1 MTFTFRPAVRENV
14 ALIILLAG
22 ASGSGKTYT
31 GMRLASGIA
40 GDKPFCVIDTEA
52 GRAKHYADHF
62 KFDHGDL
69 APPFTPERYAEAI
82 KAADDAGYPVIMV
95 DSFSHEW
102 AGEGGCLDMQ
112 EEEFRR
118 MGYNEKVKLLSWQK
132 PKGEHKKM
140 VSRLLQT
147 RAHLII
153 CLRAEEKID
162 MVKNRETGKM
172 EVQPKVGPGGF
183 KGWLPICEKNLPFE
197 STVSLLLLADV
208 PGYPNPIKLQ
218 EQHKAMFPQERAIT
232 EESGRKIALWA
243 SGVAPARAPSG
254 GASIPS
260 SSTGQPTS
268 PTGNTI
274 TMNQALDLET
284 LCTDNK
290 IPVEN
295 LMRAAGVTRL
305 QDIPAEAHARALKW
319 IDAAIAARK

>member
-14 ALIILLAG
+14 SLIIGLVG
-22 ASGSGKTYT
+22 STGSGKTYT

-40 GDKPFCVIDTEA
+40 SDKPFCVIDTEA
-52 GRAKHYADHF
+52 GRAKHYADMF

-69 APPFTPERYAEAI
+69 TPPFTPERYAEAI

-112 EEEFRR
+112 EEEFKR

-132 PKGEHKKM
+132 PKGEHTRM

-172 EVQPKVGPGGF
+172 EVVPKVGPAGF
-183 KGWLPICEKNLPFE
+183 RGWLPICEKNLPFE
-197 STVSLLLLADV
+197 FTVSLLMLADA
-208 PGYPNPIKLQ
+208 PGYPHAIKLQ
-218 EQHKAMFPQERAIT
+218 EQHKPFFPLERPIS
-232 EESGRKIALWA
+232 EESGKRIAEWA
-243 SGVAPARAPSG
+243 SGTKPVAL
-254 GASIPS
+254 
-260 SSTGQPTS
+260 
-268 PTGNTI
+268 NTI

-284 LCTDNK
+284 LCKDNG

-295 LMRAAGVTRL
+295 LMHAAEVQRL
-305 QDIPAEAHARALKW
+305 QDIPAAAHARALKW
-319 IDAAIAARK
+319 VDAAIAKRQQT